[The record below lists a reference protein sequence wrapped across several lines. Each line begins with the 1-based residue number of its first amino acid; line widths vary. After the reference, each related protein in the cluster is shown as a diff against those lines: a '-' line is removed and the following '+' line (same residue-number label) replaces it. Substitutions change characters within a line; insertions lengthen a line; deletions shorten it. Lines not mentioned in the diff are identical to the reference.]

1 MRFSV
6 DVVLSCCSAYAVF
19 SPMTHPYHRAKPTCS
34 TFEIPEVR
42 HELLHSQR
50 VLYNL
55 CGCEND
61 GNKQGA
67 KDALALFNE
76 LVTSGFEE
84 NLYDLAEDV
93 HNACT
98 WALRQDSPP
107 QTILEAATL
116 FAGALLQRGHV
127 APAIPMLK
135 RLENAPFKSHEMR
148 SLWAINSAI
157 AHEALSGTP
166 SDAHW
171 ETAIQEMPIHRWKH
185 YPSLLVGCRNLL
197 RRLRAHQEE
206 DGDLQSLLAAG
217 PLAERAYAAL
227 THSGVK
233 ATPCE
238 RSGEAVRLLVD
249 IGHTQKAFTEDA
261 FGTLEIPSATHILE
275 HAAMNAAANTTED
288 DLFTR
293 TLTVL
298 AQHYSMNGEREKAR
312 DAAGQALTEYA
323 WCKRHDPEVV
333 KILQLIFEANKD

>member
-1 MRFSV
+1 
-6 DVVLSCCSAYAVF
+6 
-19 SPMTHPYHRAKPTCS
+19 MTHPYHRAKPTCS